1 MNPPQSA
8 NAEQQFEELLDQYWQ
23 CAFDEGREG
32 RTHDT
37 EDGKAQRTLS
47 ALRALFKPQATYRVF
62 INCMQESHRITYW
75 AQLESTQRP
84 ANADIF
90 DSTGRISPFY
100 SEVLEEALEE
110 AQSWAE
116 FLGVEVEPFVKP
128 AWHDSAVE
136 TLKARAIALTQAALE
151 HGKQGN
157 QA

>member
-23 CAFDEGREG
+23 CAFDEGQEG

-47 ALRALFKPQATYRVF
+47 ALRALFKPQATYRVYV
-62 INCMQESHRITYW
+62 NCMRESHRITYW
-75 AQLESTQRP
+75 VMLENSRRP
-84 ANADIF
+84 SDAPVF
-90 DSTGRISPFY
+90 DSTGRICPSY
-100 SEVLEEALEE
+100 SEVLEETLQE
-110 AQSWAE
+110 AQDWAA

-128 AWHDSAVE
+128 DWHDAAVE
-136 TLKARAIALTQAALE
+136 ALKARAIALTQAALD

-157 QA
+157 QT